1 MAHRT
6 QTQSKASPPAI
17 QKALKG
23 MNYPAGKDK
32 LIQHAREHGAGGD
45 VLSVLERLPE
55 ERWNSPANLMK
66 AVGKIE

>member
-1 MAHRT
+1 
-6 QTQSKASPPAI
+6 
-17 QKALKG
+17 

-55 ERWNSPANLMK
+55 ERWNSPADLMK